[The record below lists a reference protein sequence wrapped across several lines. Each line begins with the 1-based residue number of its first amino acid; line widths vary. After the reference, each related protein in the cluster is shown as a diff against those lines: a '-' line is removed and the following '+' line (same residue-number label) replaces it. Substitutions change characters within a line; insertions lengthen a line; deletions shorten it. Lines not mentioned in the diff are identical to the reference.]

1 MGILRADRI
10 TGLGGA
16 NAIKGSVFFGTNDS
30 TTADTNLAITN
41 TSDLDIGAGNYT
53 IEYWF
58 NNSDTTTDKLDT
70 SIATSEYTNLSADNA
85 FNIYH
90 YNKGFRMY
98 NRTGGGFTT
107 LVDVSDKWIPSRW
120 HHFAW
125 VRSGT
130 GSNENVVYVDGVSVA
145 TFTNAVNYTSGQHWL
160 IGANFY
166 TGSQGYGSNPQ
177 YGFSGHLSNVRVS
190 NVARYS
196 GAFTPPTAEFSVD
209 SNTILLACQSPSNIL
224 QEATGKEVT
233 YYGGSVN
240 SAPPLASRFTPNSP
254 VGFSTTTDVGSQYGT
269 TFDGFGSFATST
281 YMVPPGG
288 NTRER
293 NRGRGLV
300 MAGSIPSGAS
310 TGIESIEIQSQ
321 GNGVDFGGL
330 LASTRY
336 NAGAASATRGLSM
349 GGKAPSVNT
358 IEFVTIANSSNSTD
372 FGDLTL
378 DRRYVSPVS
387 NDTRAVAM
395 GGYNQSPVGYNNIM
409 DFVTIA
415 TAGNATD
422 FGDTTNTVTNG
433 APVNST
439 TRGLMCGGANPSAQ
453 ENVIQFI
460 TIASTGNAQD
470 FGDLTLARRGMS
482 SVSSSTRGVL
492 SGGYTGSSPNTT
504 NVMDYVTIA
513 SAGNATDFGDS
524 TVAVALKPVGQIC
537 SRTRGVF
544 VAGGYPS
551 AGNVIDF
558 ATIATTGN
566 ASDFGDLLVPI
577 LDSAG
582 ACSDSHGGLS

>member
-16 NAIKGSVFFGTNDS
+16 NAITGSVFLGGKQRIVIDAHDDFNFSNNDFTLECWINFSGFNGDGFDTIAWGGSDGTAANRSIQWDYKNTSNELRLVTSVSDSGTVYASSFTALKDVWYHLAVCRSSSDLKLFVNGAQIGSTHNIGSNVIDYDTVPFNIGMRPGNDDRGVIGHISNFRIINGTALYTSNFSVPTTRLTSVTNTALLCCQSSGNIFEDQSLVKKRFTFHTNNTND
-30 TTADTNLAITN
+30 
-41 TSDLDIGAGNYT
+41 
-53 IEYWF
+53 
-58 NNSDTTTDKLDT
+58 
-70 SIATSEYTNLSADNA
+70 
-85 FNIYH
+85 
-90 YNKGFRMY
+90 
-98 NRTGGGFTT
+98 
-107 LVDVSDKWIPSRW
+107 
-120 HHFAW
+120 
-125 VRSGT
+125 
-130 GSNENVVYVDGVSVA
+130 
-145 TFTNAVNYTSGQHWL
+145 
-160 IGANFY
+160 
-166 TGSQGYGSNPQ
+166 
-177 YGFSGHLSNVRVS
+177 
-190 NVARYS
+190 
-196 GAFTPPTAEFSVD
+196 
-209 SNTILLACQSPSNIL
+209 
-224 QEATGKEVT
+224 
-233 YYGGSVN
+233 
-240 SAPPLASRFTPNSP
+240 APPLASRFTPNSP
-254 VGFSTTTDVGSQYGT
+254 VGFSTTTDVGSQHGT
-269 TFDGFGSFATST
+269 TFDGFGNFATSS

-310 TGIESIEIQSQ
+310 TGIESIEVQSS
-321 GNGVDFGGL
+321 GNGVDFGSL
-330 LASTRY
+330 SASTRY

-349 GGKAPSVNT
+349 GGKSPSVNT

-551 AGNVIDF
+551 QGNVIDF

>member
-16 NAIKGSVFFGTNDS
+16 NAITGSVSFAHDGDVSAGESGALQVQNKNDALTFGTGDWTVEFWFYANRLGVVQSFYDGRGTGAGSNTAVYIRLSDANKIQFFTTNAFRITGS
-30 TTADTNLAITN
+30 TTI
-41 TSDLDIGAGNYT
+41 
-53 IEYWF
+53 
-58 NNSDTTTDKLDT
+58 
-70 SIATSEYTNLSADNA
+70 IANA
-85 FNIYH
+85 WYH
-90 YNKGFRMY
+90 VALT
-98 NRTGGGFTT
+98 RTGSTHTLYVNGSSDGTYSNSGMDYTGPTNNFAVIGSDDNRDGRYGLNGYISNLRVAKELIYSAAFSVPTTALAPTSNTT
-107 LVDVSDKWIPSRW
+107 L
-120 HHFAW
+120 
-125 VRSGT
+125 
-130 GSNENVVYVDGVSVA
+130 
-145 TFTNAVNYTSGQHWL
+145 L
-160 IGANFY
+160 C
-166 TGSQGYGSNPQ
+166 
-177 YGFSGHLSNVRVS
+177 
-190 NVARYS
+190 
-196 GAFTPPTAEFSVD
+196 
-209 SNTILLACQSPSNIL
+209 CQSPGNVNASFGDTTLTAFASN
-224 QEATGKEVT
+224 T
-233 YYGGSVN
+233 N
-240 SAPPLASRFTPNSP
+240 SKGPQASRFTPNSP

-281 YMVPPGG
+281 YMVPPAG

-310 TGIESIEIQSQ
+310 TGIESIEVQSS
-321 GNGVDFGGL
+321 GNGVDFGSL
-330 LASTRY
+330 SATRY

-551 AGNVIDF
+551 QGNVIDF

>member
-16 NAIKGSVFFGTNDS
+16 NAITGSTFFGGGGSSDNHLLVNG
-30 TTADTNLAITN
+30 ADTEFGTSGSFTMEFWMNPIGAQVGSGNIGLTAITDPR
-41 TSDLDIGAGNYT
+41 TSDSSVHPLVWISGGYGGKANDVLYYYAGG
-53 IEYWF
+53 
-58 NNSDTTTDKLDT
+58 SDRIVGTTVLQRNTW
-70 SIATSEYTNLSADNA
+70 
-85 FNIYH
+85 YH
-90 YNKGFRMY
+90 VAVV
-98 NRTGGGFTT
+98 RTGGTTTMYLDGSSEGSFSDSLDYVANNGFY
-107 LVDVSDKWIPSRW
+107 IGQR
-120 HHFAW
+120 
-125 VRSGT
+125 
-130 GSNENVVYVDGVSVA
+130 
-145 TFTNAVNYTSGQHWL
+145 YTSTTYNFNGHISNFRL
-160 IGANFY
+160 IKGTALY
-166 TGSQGYGSNPQ
+166 TGT
-177 YGFSGHLSNVRVS
+177 
-190 NVARYS
+190 
-196 GAFTPPTAEFSVD
+196 FTPPTTRLTKTSDTE
-209 SNTILLACQSPSNIL
+209 ILCCNSASDVTND
-224 QEATGKEVT
+224 ETGKVIIVGRSST
-233 YYGGSVN
+233 NRTGPV
-240 SAPPLASRFTPNSP
+240 ASKFTPNSP
-254 VGFSTTTDVGSQYGT
+254 VGLSTTTDVGSQYGL
-269 TFDGFGSFATST
+269 TFDGFGSFVTST

-330 LASTRY
+330 LTSTRY

-378 DRRYVSPVS
+378 DRRYVSAVS

-551 AGNVIDF
+551 QGNVIDF

-577 LDSAG
+577 IDSAG
-582 ACSDSHGGLS
+582 ALSDSHGGLS